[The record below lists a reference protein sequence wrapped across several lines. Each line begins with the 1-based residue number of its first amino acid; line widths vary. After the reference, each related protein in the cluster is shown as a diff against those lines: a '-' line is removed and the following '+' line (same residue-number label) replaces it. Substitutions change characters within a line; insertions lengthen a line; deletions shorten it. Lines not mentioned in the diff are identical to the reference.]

1 MTGDQPAATDVNA
14 VIAAHERSGYRLA
27 VGGVDTFVLDLG
39 RGQPVV
45 CLHGVPASSFL
56 YRKLIVELA
65 ARGLRGIAFDLPGL
79 GLAQRPTVFD
89 YTWTGLGRYASAAVE
104 ALKVDRFHLVV
115 HDIGGPVGFELAAAH
130 PGRVAS
136 LTVLNAPVEVDTF
149 HRPWVMKPFAVKGLG
164 EAYLRLLNPP
174 TFRWLMR
181 HQGVADLSKIT
192 IAELDAY
199 LVLLRRTDKGRAFLK
214 IMRGFELTR
223 AKRDLYVHLLRS
235 RVFPV
240 QIIWGE
246 ADPALKVTTFGEIA
260 RRAAGVD
267 HIHRLPGKHF
277 LQEDQSPA
285 LAELITAQARP

>member
-14 VIAAHERSGYRLA
+14 VIDAHERSGYRLA
-27 VGGVDTFVLDLG
+27 VGGVETFVLDLG
-39 RGQPVV
+39 HGQPVV

-65 ARGLRGIAFDLPGL
+65 ARSFRGIAFDLPGL
-79 GLAQRPTVFD
+79 GLAERPAAFD
-89 YTWTGLGRYASAAVE
+89 FTWTGLGRFASAAVE
-104 ALKVDRFHLVV
+104 ALDLDRFHLVV
-115 HDIGGPVGFELAAAH
+115 HDIGGPVGFGASAH
-130 PGRVAS
+130 PGRIAS

-164 EAYLRLLNPP
+164 EAYLLLLNQP
-174 TFRWLMR
+174 TFRWLLR
-181 HQGVADLSKIT
+181 HQGADLSKIT
-192 IAELDAY
+192 TAEADAY
-199 LVLLRRTDKGRAFLK
+199 LVLLRRTDNGRAFLK

-223 AKRDLYVHLLRS
+223 AKRDLYVGVLRG
-235 RVFPV
+235 RAFPV
-240 QIIWGE
+240 QIIWE
-246 ADPALKVTTFGEIA
+246 ADPALKVTTFGRIA